1 MKVLFYD
8 NSGNVYQEDKPGTYM
23 AYFSDEESEYL
34 LNLLLRCGAQWV
46 APCGT
51 STYVATLNGKEF
63 YFNHDGRPLEAVI
76 HGCQVH
82 INPYTADVQVTFDK
96 FCNLLGL
103 AM

>member
-1 MKVLFYD
+1 MKILFAD
-8 NSGNVYQEDKPGTYM
+8 NLGNIYQEDKPNTYM
-23 AYFSDEESEYL
+23 VYFSNESEYL
-34 LNLLLRCGAQWV
+34 LNLLLRCGARWV

-63 YFNHDGRPLEAVI
+63 YFNHDSRPLKAVI